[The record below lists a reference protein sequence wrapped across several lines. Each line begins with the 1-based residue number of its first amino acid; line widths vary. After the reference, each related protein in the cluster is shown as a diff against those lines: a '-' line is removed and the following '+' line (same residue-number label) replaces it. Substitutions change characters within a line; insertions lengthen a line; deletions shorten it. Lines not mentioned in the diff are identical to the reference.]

1 MTSVSSLAEQVN
13 RCYRLTVEEL
23 KYLIDI
29 VRYPRIAQTLLLLK
43 YSPAG
48 ELFLGDLHLI
58 LDFWKPRSST
68 HKAII
73 TKRMRPYIDTH
84 KVQSLTE
91 LVAYSTVPNR
101 LKPKV
106 DAVLD
111 LLLTFSPFFSASI
124 NRMNQLAAE
133 GEIFP
138 YSYEGKVRA
147 MHRRAA
153 RAREKLAGK
162 RDAKRCNQDVRR

>member
-1 MTSVSSLAEQVN
+1 MKSVSSLAEQVN

-43 YSPAG
+43 YSPSG

-73 TKRMRPYIDTH
+73 TKRMRPYIGTH
-84 KVQSLTE
+84 RVQPLTE

-101 LKPKV
+101 LKPRV
-106 DAVLD
+106 DVVLD
-111 LLLTFSPFFSASI
+111 LLLTWSPYFSASI

-133 GEIFP
+133 GDIFP
-138 YSYEGKVRA
+138 YTYEAKVGSMR
-147 MHRRAA
+147 RRAA
-153 RAREKLAGK
+153 RAREKLADQ
-162 RDAKRCNQDVRR
+162 RAAKRSNQE